1 MATAVSTRDEQVPP
15 ADQAPL
21 TSRRDHISRA
31 EGWRRR
37 GPLLPALIF
46 MIVVTQIPFVFTLYY
61 STQSWN
67 LVRPGSRA
75 FVGLDNYAAV
85 FADSQFWRV
94 TANTIVLIVGTVIV
108 SVLLGLMFA
117 LLLDR
122 KFLGRGVVRTL
133 LITPFLVTPVA
144 SALLWKTSLLSPT
157 NGLVNWALSP
167 FGIHTDW
174 LSEFP
179 LMSVM
184 AELVWQ
190 WTPFMML
197 LILAGLQSMPR
208 DIQEAA
214 RVDGANAVQRFRHVT
229 IPGLSPVIFF
239 LAVTSVL
246 TSFQAFDLIRVMTGG
261 GPINATNVLIYRLYE
276 VGFGTNSSIGRASV
290 IGLILF
296 VIMLVVTILQLRYLE
311 RRVSYA

>member
-1 MATAVSTRDEQVPP
+1 MATAVSTPP
-15 ADQAPL
+15 PDTTPKGPL
-21 TSRRDHISRA
+21 TSSRDHVTRA

-46 MIVVTQIPFVFTLYY
+46 LIVVTQIPFVFTLYY

-67 LVRPGSRA
+67 LVRPDSRA
-75 FVGLDNYAAV
+75 FVGFDNYVAV
-85 FADSQFWRV
+85 FGDSQFWRV
-94 TANTIVLIVGTVIV
+94 TVNTILLIVGTVLI

-144 SALLWKTSLLSPT
+144 AALLWKTSLLSPT

-167 FGIHTDW
+167 FGVETDW

-190 WTPFMML
+190 
-197 LILAGLQSMPR
+197 
-208 DIQEAA
+208 
-214 RVDGANAVQRFRHVT
+214 
-229 IPGLSPVIFF
+229 
-239 LAVTSVL
+239 
-246 TSFQAFDLIRVMTGG
+246 
-261 GPINATNVLIYRLYE
+261 
-276 VGFGTNSSIGRASV
+276 
-290 IGLILF
+290 
-296 VIMLVVTILQLRYLE
+296 
-311 RRVSYA
+311 